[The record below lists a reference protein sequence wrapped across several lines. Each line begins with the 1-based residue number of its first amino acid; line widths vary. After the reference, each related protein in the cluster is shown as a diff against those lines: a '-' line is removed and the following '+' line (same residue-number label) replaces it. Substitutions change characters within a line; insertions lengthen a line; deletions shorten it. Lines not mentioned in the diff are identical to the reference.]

1 MRKSAGCS
9 IWGSKLGEGYSFTCT
24 QPILNFH
31 FICVKST
38 ALKSHQN
45 IFFSCVLEEI
55 CSWTIYV
62 SFRYSQVIMNSGEH
76 DLIPCLNM
84 LLKPGIEPVTLT
96 PSSSRSS
103 PFASSLPL
111 KLFQSPKDGTPA
123 AQKWGEASIHS
134 KVWEPI
140 TEQLTQTQSRRGREG
155 NPFRPSSFLCPVCDL
170 GLRHESTHLSQ
181 VSDSSQIFWLIF
193 YQKARAGG
201 YCIKIGLP
209 RLLTNRSLVL
219 ANRISRRSIR

>member
-96 PSSSRSS
+96 PCSSRSS
-103 PFASSLPL
+103 PFASSLPPSQVVPIS
-111 KLFQSPKDGTPA
+111 KRWDTRSAEMRGGVNPFQSVRTNYGAT
-123 AQKWGEASIHS
+123 HS
-134 KVWEPI
+134 DSVSQGK
-140 TEQLTQTQSRRGREG
+140 GRE
-155 NPFRPSSFLCPVCDL
+155 PLSTFFLPLSSLRLRFTAWVDSLESSQWLESDFL
-170 GLRHESTHLSQ
+170 THLLSKG
-181 VSDSSQIFWLIF
+181 SSW
-193 YQKARAGG
+193 
-201 YCIKIGLP
+201 GL
-209 RLLTNRSLVL
+209 LYKNRSSPTV
-219 ANRISRRSIR
+219 NE